1 MFKFIYSITDKIK
14 NKLNEKGQG
23 MVEYAIV
30 LAAVVAIAVAA
41 LWGTDEVKNESGE
54 VTTQGKAGLSQAVTS
69 SFSKATEQ
77 INAANEKAK

>member
-41 LWGTDEVKNESGE
+41 LWGSGDGKTTLEQSVTDSFKNAN
-54 VTTQGKAGLSQAVTS
+54 T
-69 SFSKATEQ
+69 Q
-77 INAANEKAK
+77 INTANGKTAGS

>member
-41 LWGTDEVKNESGE
+41 LWSTGE
-54 VTTQGKAGLSQAVTS
+54 ETVNGQTVTTETGLKGAVTQ
-69 SFSKATEQ
+69 SFKNATDQ
-77 INAANEKAK
+77 INEANKNTKKE